1 MATVQKVDSTRA
13 ASPPPRS
20 LKARPSDP
28 SDPEDTEDLVGPAY
42 RIGTSVT
49 KTYQWPASTDGERP
63 FVDLLSER
71 MEATCLKCAVE
82 RNVAPEEVWDVACGT
97 GFVTDFEIQKLP
109 SDGSSL
115 TITAAVKTVQQR
127 QVQFGLHVT
136 NGAGELIADGRH
148 LRAYP
153 THDEMRAKI
162 SSKREQGAALRP
174 GLTGWYTAVVQR
186 AHTGGARE
194 TAWALGAVGTA
205 ISTSAIA
212 GWLTMAAASACDN
225 ALPKGGWC
233 SRPARITVSHLAPTP
248 LGMAI
253 LCTAKLISV
262 EDAQGRPLPTVVAED
277 YDWSEAILKFE
288 VSAVDNSQEE
298 VATGTH
304 SRVLSRI
311 EYSPA
316 KA

>member
-115 TITAAVKTVQQR
+115 TITATVKMVRQR
-127 QVQFGLHVT
+127 QVTFGLHVT
-136 NGAGELIADGRH
+136 NDAGELIADGRH

-153 THDEMRAKI
+153 THDEMRARI
-162 SSKREQGAALRP
+162 SSKKERSGTLKP

-186 AHTGGARE
+186 EHTGGARE
-194 TAWALGAVGTA
+194 TAWAPGAVGTA
-205 ISTSAIA
+205 MSTSGILA
-212 GWLTMAAASACDN
+212 WMTTAAASACDN
-225 ALPKGGWC
+225 ALPPGPWC
-233 SRPARITVSHLAPTP
+233 SRSARTNVSHLAPTP

-253 LCTAKLISV
+253 LCTAKLVSV
-262 EDAQGRPLPTVVAED
+262 EDAQGRRLPTVVADD
-277 YDWSEAILKFE
+277 YDWNGAILKFE
-288 VSAVDNSQEE
+288 VTAVDNSGEE

-304 SRVLSRI
+304 SRVLSSI
-311 EYSPA
+311 EQ
-316 KA
+316 